1 MVHRRVMPHHLE
13 TVMATSHFDTL
24 KMAERLEAVGVPV
37 GQARMHA
44 LVLSDA
50 LDEAIGTEDV
60 SVAERSADKAEV
72 SAELC
77 ELRIAI
83 EKLDAKIDKV
93 ESTLDAKMMATAA
106 ELKSELIRWV
116 LTVSVSVGALQLA
129 LISGLLLKLVH

>member
-1 MVHRRVMPHHLE
+1 
-13 TVMATSHFDTL
+13 MATNHLDTL
-24 KMAERLEAVGVPV
+24 KMAERLEGAGVPV

-50 LDEAIGTEDV
+50 LDEAIRAEEAWI
-60 SVAERSADKAEV
+60 VARCANKAEV
-72 SAELC
+72 SSEFC
-77 ELRIAI
+77 EVRSAL

-93 ESTLDAKMMATAA
+93 ASTLDAKIVATAA